1 MNNKALRILEYNKI
15 IEELMNYASSDI
27 GKSRCRKLRPSSKY
41 EEIVRWQ
48 EETRD
53 ALTRIYKKGN
63 LSFSGLTDVR
73 PSLKR
78 VEIGASLT
86 TGELLAIARILE
98 IANHASQYSKPENP
112 NEMPDSLTYRFEELA
127 PLTPLCME
135 IKRCI
140 IDIDEISDDA
150 SPALKDIRR
159 TMKQTNAKIH
169 NQLTAIVSS
178 NENRTHL
185 QDSIITMRN
194 GRYCVPVKAEHRSQV
209 PGMIH
214 DQSSSGST
222 LFVEPMA
229 IVNLNNQLKELEGQE
244 QTEIDKI
251 LAALSEQVG
260 YQQEAIANNGKI
272 LLELDFIFAK
282 ASYAKSYK
290 GTEPL
295 FNQDGI
301 VDIKEGRHPLLDKNK
316 VVPIN
321 LTLGKGFTMLIVTGP
336 NTGGKTVSLK
346 TLGLFTLMGQAG
358 LHIPAHD
365 GSKLAVFDQ
374 VYADI
379 GDEQSIEMNLSTF
392 SSHMTSIVEILN
404 KATPRSLVLFD
415 ELCGGTDP
423 VEGAALAIAI
433 LNQLHKNGIRTMAT
447 THYSELKHFAL
458 ATPGIENGCCEFDVE
473 TLSPTYRL
481 IVGIPGKSNAFA
493 ISGKLGLPES
503 VINEAKAQIS
513 TENQDFEAMVADLE
527 KKTKEIEE
535 DKKIIER
542 TRGQIELL
550 KAQLDEKQENLQ
562 EKRKAMLDKAREE
575 ARDILAEA
583 KDTADKT
590 MKRFY
595 QLNKQMDK
603 ETARKL
609 EADRSAIGDKMKAV
623 QNQMGVAIRKSSQHN
638 KPEDFHIGDSVFVTS
653 MNLKGTVS
661 TLPNAKGDMY
671 VQMGALRS
679 MVNMSNLELIVETKP
694 KGSNGSQGQK
704 KTTFT
709 NSFGKA
715 ATVRPEINLLG
726 YRVDEALPELEKFL
740 DDAYLS
746 HLTQVTIIHGKGTGA
761 LRTAIQN
768 FLKKQQYVD
777 SFRAG
782 AYGEGEAGV
791 TVVTFK

>member
-1 MNNKALRILEYNKI
+1 MNNKALRILEYQKI

-41 EEIVRWQ
+41 DEIVRWQ

-73 PSLKR
+73 PALKR

-86 TGELLAIARILE
+86 SAELLE
-98 IANHASQYSKPENP
+98 IARVLEIAKHAVDYAKPENP
-112 NEMPDSLTYRFEELA
+112 NEMPDCLTYRFDELA

-140 IDIDEISDDA
+140 IDVDEISDDA

-159 TMKQTNAKIH
+159 SMKQTNAKIH
-169 NQLTAIVSS
+169 NQLTAIVNS
-178 NENRTHL
+178 NENRSHL

-194 GRYCVPVKAEHRSQV
+194 GRYCVPVKAEHRSQI

-229 IVNLNNQLKELEGQE
+229 IVNLNNQLKELQGQE

-251 LAALSEQVG
+251 LAGLSEQVG
-260 YQQEAIANNGKI
+260 FEQEAIANNGKI
-272 LLELDFIFAK
+272 LLDLDFIFAK
-282 ASYAKSYK
+282 AAFARSYK

-295 FNQDGI
+295 LNQDGI
-301 VDIKEGRHPLLDKNK
+301 VEIKEGRHPLLDKNK
-316 VVPIN
+316 VVPVNI
-321 LTLGKGFTMLIVTGP
+321 TLGKGFSMLIVTGP

-358 LHIPAHD
+358 LHIPARD

-404 KATPRSLVLFD
+404 KATPHSLVLFD

-423 VEGAALAIAI
+423 IEGAALAIAI
-433 LNQLHKNGIRTMAT
+433 LNRLHRDRIRTMAT

-458 ATPGIENGCCEFDVE
+458 ATEGIENGCCEFNVE

-481 IVGIPGKSNAFA
+481 IIGIPGKSNAFA

-503 VINEAKAQIS
+503 VIEEAKEQIS
-513 TENQDFEAMVADLE
+513 SANHDFEAIVADLE
-527 KKTKEIEE
+527 QKTKEIEE

-583 KDTADKT
+583 KETADKT
-590 MKRFY
+590 IKRFH
-595 QLNKQMDK
+595 QLNKELDK
-603 ETARKL
+603 ETVRKL
-609 EADRSAIGDKMKAV
+609 EADRSAIGDKMKSM
-623 QNQMGVAIRKSSQHN
+623 QNQMGVTIRKSSQNN

-671 VQMGALRS
+671 VQMGALRTV
-679 MVNMSNLELIVETKP
+679 VNMSNLELIDEPKP
-694 KGSNGSQGQK
+694 KAPQGQK
-704 KTTFT
+704 KTYGG
-709 NSFGKA
+709 SFGKA

-761 LRTAIQN
+761 LRTAIQG
-768 FLKKQQYVD
+768 FLKKQEYVD

>member
-1 MNNKALRILEYNKI
+1 
-15 IEELMNYASSDI
+15 MNYASSDI
-27 GKSRCRKLRPSSKY
+27 GKSRCRRLRPSSKY
-41 EEIVRWQ
+41 EEIVQWQ

-73 PSLKR
+73 PALKR
-78 VEIGASLT
+78 VELGASLT
-86 TGELLAIARILE
+86 TGELLEIARVLE
-98 IANHASQYSKPENP
+98 IAAHARQYSRPENP
-112 NEMPDSLTYRFEELA
+112 NETPDSLTDRFEELA

-140 IDIDEISDDA
+140 PDIDEISDDA
-150 SPALKDIRR
+150 SPGLRDIRR
-159 TMKQTNAKIH
+159 TMKQVNAKIH
-169 NQLTAIVSS
+169 SQLAAIVSS

-194 GRYCVPVKAEHRSQV
+194 GRYCVPVKAEHRSSI

-229 IVNLNNQLKELEGQE
+229 VVNLNNQLKELEGRE
-244 QTEIDKI
+244 QTEIDRI
-251 LAALSEQVG
+251 LAALSEQAG
-260 YQQEAIANNGKI
+260 YEKDAIANNGKI
-272 LLELDFIFAK
+272 LLDLDFIFAK
-282 ASYAKSYK
+282 AAYARAYK

-295 FNQDGI
+295 FNQEGI
-301 VDIKEGRHPLLDKNK
+301 IEIREGRHPLLDRNK
-316 VVPIN
+316 AVPIH
-321 LTLGKGFTMLIVTGP
+321 LSLGQEFTMLIVTGP

-365 GSKLAVFDQ
+365 GSRLTVFDQ

-392 SSHMTSIVEILN
+392 SSHMTGIVDILK

-423 VEGAALAIAI
+423 VEGAALAISI
-433 LNQLHKNGIRTMAT
+433 LKQLHKTGIRTMAT

-458 ATPGIENGCCEFDVE
+458 ATPGVENACCEFDVE

-481 IVGIPGKSNAFA
+481 IIGIPGKSNAFA
-493 ISGKLGLPES
+493 ISGKLGLPEE
-503 VINEAKAQIS
+503 VIQEAKKQLS
-513 TENQDFEAMVADLE
+513 TANQDFEAMVAELE
-527 KKTKEIEE
+527 QKTREMEE
-535 DKKIIER
+535 DKRVIER

-550 KAQLDEKQENLQ
+550 KAQLSEKQENLQ
-562 EKRKAMLDKAREE
+562 EKRRAILDKAREE
-575 ARDILAEA
+575 ARDILTEA

-603 ETARKL
+603 DTAREL
-609 EADRSAIGDKMKAV
+609 EADRSRLGDKMKAM
-623 QNQMGVAIRKSSQHN
+623 QNQLGIAIRKSSQNN
-638 KPEDFHIGDSVFVTS
+638 KPEDFHIGDPVFVTG

-671 VQMGALRS
+671 VQIGALRT
-679 MVNMSNLELIVETKP
+679 MVNMSGLELMDEPGAKE
-694 KGSNGSQGQK
+694 NGGRQDRKQTS
-704 KTTFT
+704 FT
-709 NSFGKA
+709 GSFGKA

-726 YRVDEALPELEKFL
+726 CRVDEALPQLEKFL

-761 LRTAIQN
+761 LRAAVQN

-791 TVVTFK
+791 TIVTFKQ